1 MKNQSVRHR
10 INTKTKGSLLVS
22 RSSRR
27 TWLKIWPG
35 AFALAGVLA
44 LGVIVSFGIRTVILT
59 STPRHSSSMPVVG
72 VTVGNLAPD
81 FQLTDVFARPVSRS
95 SLVADRPGLLFFTTT
110 YCLPCIEGLRALAR
124 FQNNAGTGRFNVL
137 VAFVDQSEQPA
148 ALRAYQEEH
157 GLPRIW
163 YYALDTDEMVVKYH
177 LRALDTKYV
186 LDRAAVIHFTD
197 IYPAT
202 YETWQQALALV
213 EVTP

>member
-1 MKNQSVRHR
+1 MKNQSIRHR
-10 INTKTKGSLLVS
+10 INTMTKGSLLVS
-22 RSSRR
+22 RSLR
-27 TWLKIWPG
+27 TWLKTWPG

-44 LGVIVSFGIRTVILT
+44 LGVVVSFGIRTVVPT
-59 STPRHSSSMPVVG
+59 STPRQSSSISVVG
-72 VTVGNLAPD
+72 VSVGNLAPD

-157 GLPRIW
+157 GLPRTW

-186 LDRAAVIHFTD
+186 LDPAGVIHFTD

-202 YETWQQALALV
+202 YETWQEALALV
-213 EVTP
+213 GVTP

>member
-1 MKNQSVRHR
+1 MKNQSIRHR
-10 INTKTKGSLLVS
+10 INTKAKGSLLVS
-22 RSSRR
+22 RSSIR
-27 TWLKIWPG
+27 TWLKTWPG
-35 AFALAGVLA
+35 VFALAGVLA
-44 LGVIVSFGIRTVILT
+44 LGVVVFFGIRTVVLT
-59 STPRHSSSMPVVG
+59 SAPRQSRSMPVVG
-72 VTVGNLAPD
+72 VSVGNLAPD

-148 ALRAYQEEH
+148 ALQAYRQEH
-157 GLPRIW
+157 GLPRTW

-186 LDRAAVIHFTD
+186 LDRAGVIHFAD
-197 IYPAT
+197 IYPAK
-202 YETWQQALALV
+202 YETWRQALALV
-213 EVTP
+213 GVTP